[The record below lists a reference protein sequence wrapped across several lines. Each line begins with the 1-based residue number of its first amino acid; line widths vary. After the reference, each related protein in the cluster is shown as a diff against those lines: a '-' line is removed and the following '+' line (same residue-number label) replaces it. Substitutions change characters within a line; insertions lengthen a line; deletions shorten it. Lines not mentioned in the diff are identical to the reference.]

1 MPNAKTTTSGIVAR
15 LNNVAPFMQNG
26 INFFPSLSDPSDLS
40 DRSDPSAKSGTTW
53 PQYLDP
59 AP

>member
-1 MPNAKTTTSGIVAR
+1 
-15 LNNVAPFMQNG
+15 MQNG